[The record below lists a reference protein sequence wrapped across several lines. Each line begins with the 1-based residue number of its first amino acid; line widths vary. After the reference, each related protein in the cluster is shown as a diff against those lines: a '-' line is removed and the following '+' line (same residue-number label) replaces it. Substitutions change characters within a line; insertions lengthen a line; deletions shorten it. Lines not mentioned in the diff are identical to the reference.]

1 MEVYSISKAPQLVEL
16 KFVAGSNAGKFEA
29 TFDRPVDNL
38 ATTLVKIDGLAL
50 ADKTFD
56 LKGNANP
63 GNYTYEVDIASGA
76 EYNLASKVGKHEVV
90 IFDVAETA
98 VNNPAVNTTI
108 NTSYEVVADV
118 TAPVVKGIEAVNAN
132 KFFVE
137 FSEAVKLDAVKKNSI
152 TVKKGNLTFP
162 TVDATTVTSH
172 NSTNAETYVS
182 GLEYRG
188 GKPGVYVVVNATNA
202 TGTANPLYKDNES
215 TVTLDVTVENFKD
228 NVDLLGTKYNSTV
241 TLSKGTAT
249 PKVEKS
255 VVASVDKS
263 LEVLFDE
270 KLFGAPTAT
279 NLVVK
284 DKDGVIVP
292 TADVTSVTLEDAIT
306 NDTNTY
312 TGQVVKIALA
322 TQYQDRAPYT
332 VTFKEDAV
340 KYAVDSSTI
349 AGYSVE
355 ANGNKAL
362 DVTVGKASDSNAK
375 YHAFNGSVALDS
387 LLGKNVIK
395 VDYGT
400 EMDAATSRDIRNYTL
415 DGKALPTGT
424 KLDFYSD
431 KKVVILTLPEET
443 ITRTTSYK
451 FSINPAVKTEKGQS
465 VVKDLQTLVAFDQTL
480 VLTDNV
486 RPTLA
491 GAEYLVGSTNATT
504 SDEIIVKFSEN
515 IANTASVIAGTD
527 FSVIV
532 NGNTIAVDHIQNG
545 KAGDEYVIIK
555 LAKEVNVSQA
565 ATISVKTDVVKDKN
579 SVIEDTSTPALKLNA
594 STVTA
599 STKTLDAQG
608 NASTVAA
615 PGAPTPSKTNV
626 SAVGTSD
633 GTITGVTTSMEF
645 KLASASAW
653 TDVTATTITGL
664 AAGKYEVRV
673 KAGSSPGAPAGA
685 IATVTVQN
693 PVPTTPNFTGGTGN
707 ATGGT
712 ANAVYQVSTD
722 GTTWTD
728 VTADASGNLTLVAGT
743 YSIKVKA
750 STDGLTPESTA
761 QANVTVN

>member
-1 MEVYSISKAPQLVEL
+1 M
-16 KFVAGSNAGKFEA
+16 G
-29 TFDRPVDNL
+29 NL

-50 ADKTFD
+50 ADKGTTAFE
-56 LKGNANP
+56 LKGVANP
-63 GNYTYEVDIASGA
+63 GNYTYEVNIAAGQ
-76 EYNLASKVGKHEVV
+76 EYNVASKVGKHDVV
-90 IFDVAETA
+90 IFDVKETA

-172 NSTNAETYVS
+172 DSTNAETYVS

-249 PKVEKS
+249 PKVEKT
-255 VVASVDKS
+255 VVAADKS
-263 LEVLFDE
+263 LEVLFDA
-270 KLFGAPTAT
+270 KLGAAPAVA

-292 TADVTSVTLEDAIT
+292 TTDVTSATLVNVIT

-312 TGQVVKIALA
+312 PNQVVKIVLA
-322 TQYQDRAPYT
+322 AQYQDRAPYT

-340 KYAVDSSTI
+340 KYAVDPSTI

-375 YHAFNGSVALDS
+375 YHAFNGSVDLDS
-387 LLGKNVIK
+387 SLGKNVIK
-395 VDYGT
+395 VDYRT

-443 ITRTTSYK
+443 IKRTTDYK

-465 VVKDLQTLVAFDQTL
+465 VVKDLQTLVAFDKTL
-480 VLTDNV
+480 TLTDNV

-491 GAEYLVGSTNATT
+491 GAEYLVGIKNATVT
-504 SDEIIVKFSEN
+504 DEIIVKFSEN
-515 IANTASVIAGTD
+515 IKNIDAIIAGTD
-527 FSVIV
+527 LSVIV
-532 NGNTIAVDHIQNG
+532 NGNTIGVEYIQNG
-545 KAGDEYVIIK
+545 KAGDEYAIIK

-579 SVIEDTSTPALKLNA
+579 SVIEDTSAPALKLNA

-608 NASTVAA
+608 NATNVAA
-615 PGAPTPSKTNV
+615 PGAPTPGNTSV
-626 SAVGTSD
+626 SAVGASD
-633 GTITGVTTSMEF
+633 GTITGVTTAMEF
-645 KLASASAW
+645 KLASATAW

-673 KAGSSPGAPAGA
+673 KAGSTLGAPAGA

-693 PVPTTPNFTGGTGN
+693 PVPNAPAAVGGQLKITGLTAGTTYEISNN
-707 ATGGT
+707 
-712 ANAVYQVSTD
+712 S
-722 GTTWTD
+722 GTTWS
-728 VTADASGNLTLVAGT
+728 DATLTGTEITGLTAGT
-743 YSIKVKA
+743 TYQVRVKA
-750 STDGLTPESTA
+750 SADGLTPTGTA
-761 QANVTVN
+761 TNNLTVTS

>member
-1 MEVYSISKAPQLVEL
+1 M
-16 KFVAGSNAGKFEA
+16 
-29 TFDRPVDNL
+29 
-38 ATTLVKIDGLAL
+38 
-50 ADKTFD
+50 
-56 LKGNANP
+56 
-63 GNYTYEVDIASGA
+63 
-76 EYNLASKVGKHEVV
+76 GKHDVV
-90 IFDVAETA
+90 IFDVKETA

-172 NSTNAETYVS
+172 DSTNAETYVS

-249 PKVEKS
+249 PKVEKT
-255 VVASVDKS
+255 VVAADKF
-263 LEVLFDE
+263 LEVLFDA
-270 KLFGAPTAT
+270 KLGAAPAVA

-292 TADVTSVTLEDAIT
+292 TTDVTSATLVNVIT

-312 TGQVVKIALA
+312 PNQVVKIVLA
-322 TQYQDRAPYT
+322 AQYQDRAPYT

-340 KYAVDSSTI
+340 KYAVDPSTI

-375 YHAFNGSVALDS
+375 YHAFNGSVDLDS
-387 LLGKNVIK
+387 SLGKNVIK
-395 VDYGT
+395 VDYRT

-443 ITRTTSYK
+443 IKRTTDYK

-465 VVKDLQTLVAFDQTL
+465 VVKDLQTLVAFDKTL
-480 VLTDNV
+480 TLTDNV

-491 GAEYLVGSTNATT
+491 GAEYLVGSTNATVT
-504 SDEIIVKFSEN
+504 DEIIVKFSEN
-515 IANTASVIAGTD
+515 IKNSDAIIAGTD
-527 FSVIV
+527 LSVIV
-532 NGNTIAVDHIQNG
+532 NGNTIGVEYIQNG
-545 KAGDEYVIIK
+545 KAGDEYAIIK

-579 SVIEDTSTPALKLNA
+579 SVIEDTSAPALKLNA

-608 NASTVAA
+608 NATTVAA
-615 PGAPTPSKTNV
+615 PAAPTVTAGAPG
-626 SAVGTSD
+626 AF
-633 GTITGVTTSMEF
+633 TITG
-645 KLASASAW
+645 LI
-653 TDVTATTITGL
+653 ATTNYEYKLVGASSYTAVAANSTSINGL
-664 AAGKYEVRV
+664 AAGKYVVRV
-673 KAGSSPGAPAGA
+673 AAGSTLGAPAGVDS
-685 IATVTVQN
+685 TVVTVQN
-693 PVPTTPNFTGGTGN
+693 AAPAAPTGVASTGTVVGSDASITGVN
-707 ATGGT
+707 DTMEYKLTTG
-712 ANAVYQVSTD
+712 S
-722 GTTWTD
+722 TWTSVPAGVTSVHVTTAGQYD
-728 VTADASGNLTLVAGT
+728 VR
-743 YSIKVKA
+743 VKA
-750 STDGLTPESTA
+750 STDGLTPA
-761 QANVTVN
+761 GAIANVTAN